1 MGKYFM
7 TWKID
12 PQNIP
17 ISREDRAA
25 AWKPMVD
32 MVKEGIEKG
41 VIKEWGA
48 FVGENRGYSIAE
60 GTEAEIS
67 AFNQQWVPFVEFD
80 VHPVATIGDIEKVIA
95 GLAE

>member
-32 MVKEGIEKG
+32 MVKQGIENG

-67 AFNQQWVPFVEFD
+67 GFNQQWVPFVEFD
-80 VHPVATIGDIEKVIA
+80 VHPVATIGDVEKVIA